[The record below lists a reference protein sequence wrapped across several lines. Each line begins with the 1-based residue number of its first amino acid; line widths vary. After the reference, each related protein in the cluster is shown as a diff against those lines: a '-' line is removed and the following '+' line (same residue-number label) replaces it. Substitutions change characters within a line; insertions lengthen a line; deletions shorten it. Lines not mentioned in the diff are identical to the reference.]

1 MTTEPLS
8 RVRYF
13 AKQFLRVDEFRDEQL
28 YQLTLRRLHNNAQHT
43 WGIVS
48 GLDIVSEDDAT
59 VVRPG
64 YAIDGYGRELLL
76 TEKFP
81 LVAEN
86 FDALATERLDVW
98 LIYGRSD
105 DGSVPAGYGECAGS
119 SGSSYRASEEPK
131 VLVERTLSNT
141 VDARRPPG
149 VPREVLDAPVPPTSD
164 NPSDL
169 WRVYLGRITRLEGK
183 IVIEPGP
190 RPYAGVV
197 AEAIDHPA
205 NATRVEVGGQ
215 SSAKRTVGGLTYT
228 YGGDADPRRF
238 AIFVPEPAA
247 GATDLA
253 PRLEITE
260 DGAIHLRGQTNV
272 EGNLRTVGGAVQFG
286 GAAGAGA
293 AKPPE
298 VPSIYRFNGD
308 HADTLRIDLGNDTAR
323 RFVIGFSSPDGVF
336 TECLSVEMVDT
347 NQTGDKTPVVSI
359 AGDLKVNGKLVGQ
372 FIDPALSPEALAAI
386 FGSFQAGLVAGNST
400 P

>member
-48 GLDIVSEDDAT
+48 GLDIVNEDEST

-81 LVAEN
+81 LVIEN
-86 FDALATERLDVW
+86 FDNLATDRLDVW
-98 LIYGRSD
+98 LIYRRSD
-105 DGSVPAGYGECAGS
+105 ADSSPAGYGECAS
-119 SGSSYRASEEPK
+119 SGGTPYRATEEAE
-131 VLVERTLSNT
+131 VRVERTLSNK

-164 NPSDL
+164 NPADI
-169 WRVYLGRITRLEGK
+169 WRVYLGRITRLDDK

-215 SSAKRTVGGLTYT
+215 SSAKRVIDGATYT

-238 AIFVPEPAA
+238 AVFVPEPDN
-247 GATDLA
+247 ATELV

-260 DGAIHLRGQTNV
+260 DGFIHLRGETIV

-286 GAAGAGA
+286 GAAGANA
-293 AKPPE
+293 ANPPE
-298 VPSIYRFNGD
+298 NPSIYRFNDDGK
-308 HADTLRIDLGNDTAR
+308 DTLRIDLGTDTTR
-323 RFVIGFSSPDGVF
+323 RFIIGFSSPDGVF
-336 TECLSVEMVDT
+336 TECLRVEMTDT
-347 NQTGDKTPVVSI
+347 TQTGDLTPLVTI